1 MKDEEIIKLENVS
14 KTYKMDSVYVHA
26 LRNVSLGIR
35 RGELVS
41 IIGPSGSGKSTLLHI
56 MGLLDKPTEGKI
68 VFEGKEVSHL
78 SDREITHL
86 RGNRIGFVFQFYN
99 LYPTLNVE
107 ENVELPLIINQIDK
121 KVRKEKAMQLLSL
134 IGMEK
139 RAKHFPAQLSGG
151 ERQRVAIARALA
163 RDPEIIL
170 ADEPTGNLDSAT
182 GLEILHIFT
191 KLHNEGR
198 TIVIITHDKH
208 IAEHTKRSI
217 EIKDG
222 MVHR

>member
-1 MKDEEIIKLENVS
+1 MEIIRLEDVS
-14 KTYKMDSVYVHA
+14 KIYKMDSVSVHA
-26 LRNVSLGIR
+26 IRNVSLDIKK
-35 RGELVS
+35 GEFAS
-41 IIGPSGSGKSTLLHI
+41 IIGPSGSGKSTILHI
-56 MGLLDKPTEGKI
+56 MGLLDKPTEGR
-68 VFEGKEVSHL
+68 VFFEGKDTSHL
-78 SDREITHL
+78 SDREITQL
-86 RGNRIGFVFQFYN
+86 RGNKIGFVFQFYN

-107 ENVELPLIINQIDK
+107 ENVELPLMIS
-121 KVRKEKAMQLLSL
+121 KVDRKARKEKAAQLLSL

-139 RAKHFPAQLSGG
+139 RAEHFPAQLSGG

-170 ADEPTGNLDSAT
+170 ADEPTGTLDSVT
-182 GLEILHIFT
+182 GLEILHIFA

-198 TIVIITHDKH
+198 TIVLITHDKH